1 MLNAIR
7 RLLPSNTNE
16 VFPIIFALLW
26 GAWTVAPFSAFGAS
40 PTFKHMTD
48 VLPED
53 TWGNLVIVAGVVG
66 LIGLALDW
74 SWLRALASITRFFVW
89 ILIAIIA
96 YRTSPTTL
104 VAPVYI
110 WMATASG
117 WAFMVIMLGWRRQ
130 HD

>member
-16 VFPIIFALLW
+16 VFPIFFALLW

-48 VLPED
+48 VLPEHM
-53 TWGNLVIVAGVVG
+53 WGALVLATAVPG
-66 LIGLALDW
+66 LIALALDW
-74 SWLRALASITRFFVW
+74 TWLRAVTCLSRFFVW
-89 ILIAIIA
+89 LLVAIISFT
-96 YRTSPTTL
+96 TSPTTL
-104 VAPVYI
+104 VAPTYG
-110 WMATASG
+110 WMAMASG
-117 WAFMVIMLGWRRQ
+117 WNFLVIMLGWRRQ